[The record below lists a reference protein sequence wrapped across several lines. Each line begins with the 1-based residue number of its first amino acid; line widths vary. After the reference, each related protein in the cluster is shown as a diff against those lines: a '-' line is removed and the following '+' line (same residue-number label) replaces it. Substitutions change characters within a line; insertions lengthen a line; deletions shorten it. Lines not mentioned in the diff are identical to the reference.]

1 MAVAIVNQDVTH
13 ANGNSFTAGAGSNR
27 LLVFAGASVDT
38 NQMPVTGA
46 GTFGGT
52 TLAEA
57 VEIPWDGGV
66 RKGIVRG
73 YYLPEASIPA
83 TAQVSAFTGDT
94 TLETP
99 YEGSVLTLSGV
110 DQTTPIPATGVATIT
125 LDDVADTLNFAAPA
139 GIAFLVSQ
147 HLGSAMGDPVGW
159 TLLSTYAP
167 MTNGTQLKTWQRAF
181 ATADPAASV
190 TLTGGGAQ
198 DGRAAVFCVAA
209 AAGGQTI
216 PVGQVTE
223 TDLAQA
229 VGVAKSKTIGLAA
242 ETDSAFGV
250 SSVTAIPVGLATE
263 NDSAFAV
270 ATAKSKAVGLVLEA
284 DSAFEVTANRA
295 HAVGLATESDSALA
309 VTRTSGIPVGQAVE
323 NDSVFAVSAAKSR
336 SAGLATESD
345 SAFAVTADRAHQ
357 VGLAVE
363 NDSAFDIGHFRVK
376 EIGLATET
384 DQAFAV
390 IGGAVPIRKRA
401 KYMLLNIG
409 RMLH

>member
-1 MAVAIVNQDVTH
+1 MTVAFDAFSQSAINAVGGADMSWTHTPVGTPRGVIVTVRGSTGNQTATYGGVAMAE
-13 ANGNSFTAGAGSNR
+13 
-27 LLVFAGASVDT
+27 
-38 NQMPVTGA
+38 VTGSPLTKSTGEPA
-46 GTFGGT
+46 TGLRIFFLG
-52 TLAEA
+52 
-57 VEIPWDGGV
+57 
-66 RKGIVRG
+66 
-73 YYLPEASIPA
+73 ASIPSGAQTVVVLNDDVVLQCSATTLTAANDTEVVDTSSISTDSVANPSGTLSLLGRTSFCLFVGRSGHQTIAGTSPNANWTQRDEFDIGSQIALLHSFDTIGSADVTFGWAQTAEDA
-83 TAQVSAFTGDT
+83 TA
-94 TLETP
+94 L
-99 YEGSVLTLSGV
+99 
-110 DQTTPIPATGVATIT
+110 
-125 LDDVADTLNFAAPA
+125 
-139 GIAFLVSQ
+139 GIAVSE
-147 HLGSAMGDPVGW
+147 V
-159 TLLSTYAP
+159 
-167 MTNGTQLKTWQRAF
+167 
-181 ATADPAASV
+181 
-190 TLTGGGAQ
+190 
-198 DGRAAVFCVAA
+198 
-209 AAGGQTI
+209 AGGQTI